1 MSRILLPFVIAG
13 IVALL
18 CTPLVDRVTG
28 RTGWPR
34 WLVCSLLL
42 LVLLSC
48 AALLGWALVPPL
60 IHDLVSVGGD
70 LQGEI
75 QRLFQGLLG
84 GHFLSAHIDAARL
97 ASEAVARLRQ
107 WAGGDTILLAGEF
120 GFAGFFGVILFWVL
134 LAYFL
139 LDEPRISAGL
149 LWLVPPPRRA
159 FALRVWRDLGPALRR
174 YFAGVIL
181 IAAYATLAAYLG
193 LGWFLRLHDA
203 VFLAVVTGVLE
214 LLPLVGPIAAA
225 LIAGLVAMG
234 QYDGGVHIIAYVAYA
249 VALRISID
257 QLVGPIVLG
266 RAGRMPPALIIF
278 CFLAGGV
285 LFGITGVILGVPV
298 ALAVKSILA
307 VRYERLAPGVL

>member
-1 MSRILLPFVIAG
+1 MSRILLPFVLAAIL
-13 IVALL
+13 ALL
-18 CTPLVDRVTG
+18 CAPLIQAVVG

-34 WLVCSLLL
+34 WLVSSLLL
-42 LVLLSC
+42 FALLSC

-60 IHDLVSVGGD
+60 IRDLVSVGSD
-70 LQGEI
+70 LQGAA
-75 QRLFQGLLG
+75 QRLFQSLLG
-84 GHFLSAHIDAARL
+84 AHFLNAHVDPARL
-97 ASEAVARLRQ
+97 ANEAVTRLRQ

-120 GFAGFFGVILFWVL
+120 GFASFFGFILFWVL

-149 LWLVPPPRRA
+149 LWLVPPARRP

-181 IAAYATLAAYLG
+181 IAAYATFAAYLG

-203 VFLAVVTGVLE
+203 VFLAVLTGILE
-214 LLPLVGPIAAA
+214 LLPLIGPLAAA

-234 QYDGGVHIIAYVAYA
+234 QYEGGIHLIAYVVYA

-266 RAGRMPPALIIF
+266 RAGRMPPALVIF
-278 CFLAGGV
+278 CFLTGGV
-285 LFGITGVILGVPV
+285 LFGITGVILGVPI
-298 ALAVKSILA
+298 ALAVKSILT
-307 VRYERLAPGVL
+307 VRYDLPPHAL